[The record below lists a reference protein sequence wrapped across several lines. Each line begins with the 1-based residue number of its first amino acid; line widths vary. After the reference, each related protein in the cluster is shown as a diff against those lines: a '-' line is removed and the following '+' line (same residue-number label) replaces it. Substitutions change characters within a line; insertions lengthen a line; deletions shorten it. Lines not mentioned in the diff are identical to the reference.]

1 MMSKHKYSVYFYGT
15 GETGSVKSED
25 LDPYDEKNIARYNTE
40 RNMKKAEYKEAV
52 DQIQSAIAGNFPL
65 PLALNDAQAV
75 NESTADSMT
84 EETSAD
90 ETELRIAEDIPAPVV
105 VSKKRPA
112 VTKIKQEPLELS
124 SPMTVAVPEAKEN
137 DEKISRS
144 GRKIKEKKMN
154 MDEMD
159 PDEMFKPNAI
169 KRFKLD
175 LAKPKQTVLTEN
187 NSIEE
192 FRASKMHILQ
202 DPVKKAFLETQFDLI
217 HAIQDIKLAL
227 GLADADVDRSIE
239 LLEQLEVKVL
249 PQVTRL
255 MLLKYPNVLDTV
267 KRLRKYI
274 GNLNSWEL
282 EEDQIKEFNTKAE
295 KIRLLAVSAYEK
307 LKVRSLCAVTKA
319 LGHKTRLT

>member
-1 MMSKHKYSVYFYGT
+1 MSKHKYSVYFYGT

-25 LDPYDEKNIARYNTE
+25 LDPYDEKNIARYNTD
-40 RNMKKAEYKEAV
+40 RNMKKPEYKEAV
-52 DQIQSAIAGNFPL
+52 DQIQAAIAGNFPL
-65 PLALNDAQAV
+65 PLPLNDSSALL
-75 NESTADSMT
+75 ESTADT
-84 EETSAD
+84 VLEDTSAD
-90 ETELRIAEDIPAPVV
+90 ETELRIAEEVPAPVV
-105 VSKKRPA
+105 VPKKRPA
-112 VTKIKQEPLELS
+112 LAKIKPEPQELS
-124 SPMTVAVPEAKEN
+124 APVSAAVPEAKEN

-159 PDEMFKPNAI
+159 PDEMFKPNAV

-202 DPVKKAFLETQFDLI
+202 DPVKKAILETQFDLI

-239 LLEQLEVKVL
+239 LLEQLDTKIL
-249 PQVTRL
+249 PQVTKI
-255 MLLKYPNVLDTV
+255 MLLKYPNIFDTL

-295 KIRLLAVSAYEK
+295 KIRLLANSINDK
-307 LKVRSLCAVTKA
+307 LKVRVMLDFGRV
-319 LGHKTRLT
+319 LRLT